1 MINFCV
7 VFNQLMSKLK
17 NNINHLVYHP
27 SLADHFTNN
36 QWCIVVVSHHR
47 RDLANGAKIQVNSK
61 SSLLLFIIYFFCSVM
76 LAF

>member
-17 NNINHLVYHP
+17 NINDLGYHL
-27 SLADHFTNN
+27 SLAGHFTNN

-61 SSLLLFIIYFFCSVM
+61 SSLLLFIFFVVS
-76 LAF
+76 F